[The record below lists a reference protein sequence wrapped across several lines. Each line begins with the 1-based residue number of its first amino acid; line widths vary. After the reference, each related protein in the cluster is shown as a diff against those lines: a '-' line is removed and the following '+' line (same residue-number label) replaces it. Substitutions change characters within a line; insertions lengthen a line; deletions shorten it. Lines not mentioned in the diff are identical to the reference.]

1 MDYLPSEAK
10 QAARERFTG
19 LWAAITTPFGA
30 TGELDEAA
38 LRRDLDRLTGELR
51 IDGVFC
57 GGVMGEFW
65 ALSGA
70 ERRRLVE
77 VVVECCR
84 GKCPVLAHT
93 GHHSAAETI
102 ELTRH
107 AAAAGA
113 DFAVVINPY
122 YPPAT
127 DEGLYRW
134 FEQVCASA
142 GIGIWLFDTGYSG
155 VALST
160 GLIRR
165 LATIENVCGIKVG
178 RPHDRYL
185 ELLAAVGDTILVC
198 SPHEETW
205 LENMRDHGQRVYMS
219 SAAPYLYQTP
229 GWQPMREYT
238 RLALGG
244 DIAGAEKT
252 AATLDPVRAV
262 AGKWLQGQAAPDRQ
276 HHLYQGLGRA
286 GRHVGRCGPP
296 AAGLPHPRRAG
307 RSRRRPGRCRPAGG
321 LAGWAGLRSL
331 SRASRMLGEAA
342 DGPEVGELAEV
353 LTSIPAE
360 GPGFPSVTPFA
371 GVALGGFLLRRAVPG

>member
-30 TGELDEAA
+30 AGELDEAA

-57 GGVMGEFW
+57 GGVMSEFW

-77 VVVECCR
+77 VVVQCCR

-107 AAAAGA
+107 AARAGA

-122 YPPAT
+122 YPPAA

-229 GWQPMREYT
+229 GRQPMREYT
-238 RLALGG
+238 ALALGG
-244 DIAGAEKT
+244 DIARAEKV

-262 AGKWLQGQAAPDRQ
+262 AGKWLQGRPRQ
-276 HHLYQGLGRA
+276 IDNIISIKA
-286 GRHVGRCGPP
+286 W
-296 AAGLPHPRRAG
+296 AGLVGMSGGAVRPPLVSHTRAELEELAADLATVG
-307 RSRRRPGRCRPAGG
+307 LRPAG
-321 LAGWAGLRSL
+321 
-331 SRASRMLGEAA
+331 
-342 DGPEVGELAEV
+342 
-353 LTSIPAE
+353 
-360 GPGFPSVTPFA
+360 
-371 GVALGGFLLRRAVPG
+371 

>member
-30 TGELDEAA
+30 AGELDEAA

-57 GGVMGEFW
+57 GGVMSEFW

-77 VVVECCR
+77 VVVQCCR

-107 AAAAGA
+107 AARAGA

-134 FEQVCASA
+134 FEQVCAGA

-229 GWQPMREYT
+229 GRQPMREYT
-238 RLALGG
+238 ALALGG
-244 DIAGAEKT
+244 DIARAEKV

-262 AGKWLQGQAAPDRQ
+262 AGKWLQGRPRQ
-276 HHLYQGLGRA
+276 IDNIISIKA
-286 GRHVGRCGPP
+286 W
-296 AAGLPHPRRAG
+296 AGLVGMSGGAVRPPLVSHTRAELEELAADLATVG
-307 RSRRRPGRCRPAGG
+307 LRPAG
-321 LAGWAGLRSL
+321 
-331 SRASRMLGEAA
+331 
-342 DGPEVGELAEV
+342 
-353 LTSIPAE
+353 
-360 GPGFPSVTPFA
+360 
-371 GVALGGFLLRRAVPG
+371 

>member
-1 MDYLPSEAK
+1 MVDYPKYAAK

-19 LWAAITTPFGA
+19 LWAAITTPFGVA
-30 TGELDEAA
+30 GELDEAA
-38 LRRDLDRLTGELR
+38 LLRDLDRLIGGLGV
-51 IDGVFC
+51 DGIFC

-84 GKCPVLAHT
+84 GRCPVLAHT

-107 AAAAGA
+107 AARAGA

-122 YPPAT
+122 YPSAT

-238 RLALGG
+238 ALALGG
-244 DIAGAEKT
+244 DIAGAEKV

-262 AGKWLQGQAAPDRQ
+262 ARTWLHGRQ
-276 HHLYQGLGRA
+276 RQIDNITSIKA
-286 GRHVGRCGPP
+286 
-296 AAGLPHPRRAG
+296 
-307 RSRRRPGRCRPAGG
+307 
-321 LAGWAGLRSL
+321 WAGLVGMSGGPVRPPL
-331 SRASRMLGEAA
+331 VPHTRAELDELAA
-342 DGPEVGELAEV
+342 DLAMAGLVG
-353 LTSIPAE
+353 
-360 GPGFPSVTPFA
+360 
-371 GVALGGFLLRRAVPG
+371 

>member
-30 TGELDEAA
+30 AGELDEAA

-57 GGVMGEFW
+57 GGVMSEFW

-107 AAAAGA
+107 AARAGA

-252 AATLDPVRAV
+252 AAALDPVRAV
-262 AGKWLQGQAAPDRQ
+262 AGKWLQG
-276 HHLYQGLGRA
+276 
-286 GRHVGRCGPP
+286 
-296 AAGLPHPRRAG
+296 
-307 RSRRRPGRCRPAGG
+307 RPRPADNIISIK
-321 LAGWAGLRSL
+321 AWAGLVGMSGGAVRPPL
-331 SRASRMLGEAA
+331 IPHTRAELDDLAA
-342 DGPEVGELAEV
+342 DLA
-353 LTSIPAE
+353 T
-360 GPGFPSVTPFA
+360 A
-371 GVALGGFLLRRAVPG
+371 GLRAAG

>member
-51 IDGVFC
+51 IDGIFC

-107 AAAAGA
+107 AARAGA

-134 FEQVCASA
+134 FEQVCAGA

-229 GWQPMREYT
+229 GRQPMREYT
-238 RLALGG
+238 ALALGG
-244 DIAGAEKT
+244 DIARAEKV

-262 AGKWLQGQAAPDRQ
+262 AGKWLQGRPRQIDNIISIKAWAGLVGMSGGPVRPPLVSLTAAEREALAAD
-276 HHLYQGLGRA
+276 LA
-286 GRHVGRCGPP
+286 
-296 AAGLPHPRRAG
+296 AAGLRA
-307 RSRRRPGRCRPAGG
+307 AG
-321 LAGWAGLRSL
+321 
-331 SRASRMLGEAA
+331 
-342 DGPEVGELAEV
+342 
-353 LTSIPAE
+353 
-360 GPGFPSVTPFA
+360 
-371 GVALGGFLLRRAVPG
+371 